1 MGGSEIFG
9 PLLRAG
15 LVDLDQC
22 SEAVKKRWCIFQV
35 FLPPKLTIFLGE
47 GPFPRIEGPF
57 QKLRAQT
64 VRGDQALLLDDDTS
78 SHLIPGLI

>member
-1 MGGSEIFG
+1 MSGSEIFG

-35 FLPPKLTIFLGE
+35 FLPPKLTIF
-47 GPFPRIEGPF
+47 F
-57 QKLRAQT
+57 
-64 VRGDQALLLDDDTS
+64 RGGAFS
-78 SHLIPGLI
+78 KN

>member
-1 MGGSEIFG
+1 MGGSEILG

-22 SEAVKKRWCIFQV
+22 SEAVKNVGAFSRCFCPLNWPF
-35 FLPPKLTIFLGE
+35 FLGE